1 MSVATLAVHPEA
13 TADPQVIR
21 WVVPAGTL
29 QVLGTVADAPGELGS
44 MLRAGTLASIDVH
57 TVGVD
62 IALPTG
68 SGWREYGEPVRTA
81 LVQALASPAEWD
93 AQAPVTAD
101 DELRTAVAQVLEGGA
116 GDYIRSHGGKAQ
128 IMSVLDGR
136 VEIRLSGTCS
146 HCPAAGIT
154 LHERLEGA
162 IRELAPGLRELS
174 ATETPGARGKVF
186 MKLGLR
192 RPS

>member
-1 MSVATLAVHPEA
+1 MSVAVLAVHPEA

-29 QVLGTVADAPGELGS
+29 QVLGSVAEAPGELGS
-44 MLRAGTLASIDVH
+44 MLRAGTLASVDVH

-68 SGWREYGEPVRTA
+68 AGWREYGEPVRTA
-81 LVQALASPAEWD
+81 LLEALSLPSEWD

-101 DELRTAVAQVLEGGA
+101 DELRAAVVLVLDGGA
-116 GDYIRSHGGKAQ
+116 GDYIRSHGGKAE
-128 IMSVLDGR
+128 IISVQDGH

-146 HCPAAGIT
+146 HCPAAGYT
-154 LHERLEGA
+154 LHERLEVA
-162 IRELAPGLRELS
+162 IRELAPGLRELH
-174 ATETPGARGKVF
+174 ATETPGVRGRVF